1 VILKNENVH
10 DEMVEIM
17 SQLYQYVPS
26 IEYTTEVHT
35 AGIDDVKREALIH
48 PLLLGGDQLTA
59 ARARGVIKSRI
70 NSKSPAACFKGLTPC
85 IEDWHVQMLLLEV
98 YKLKC
103 DVAIATCVFSIIDH
117 MEALLFQRFK
127 QRIRNNVST
136 AESDRSL

>member
-1 VILKNENVH
+1 MILKNENVH

-35 AGIDDVKREALIH
+35 VGIDDVKREALIH
-48 PLLLGGDQLTA
+48 PFLLGGDQLTA
-59 ARARGVIKSRI
+59 ARARGVIKSRM

-103 DVAIATCVFSIIDH
+103 DVAIAICVLQSY
-117 MEALLFQRFK
+117 RSYG
-127 QRIRNNVST
+127 ST
-136 AESDRSL
+136 FIPEIQAENLEQCINCGI